1 MAEGLGDIDAV
12 PVQAWRRIGK
22 KAMELLKD
30 AKSPRGFGD
39 LARFAGE
46 AAGFVPMARGREE
59 MHEQNEGNQSLVV
72 VVMAQLVQQFGVPD
86 DYPQVIDG
94 EIKD

>member
-1 MAEGLGDIDAV
+1 MAEGLGDVDAV

-59 MHEQNEGNQSLVV
+59 MQEPGGDGQPLVV
-72 VVMAQLVQQFGVPD
+72 VMIAQLVQQFGVPN

-94 EIKD
+94 ETKD